1 MGEQSLSLSVVVPV
15 YNELENVEPLYLEIE
30 KALAGASFEVIFV
43 DDGSSDGTREKLTEL
58 AHAHKSLNIV
68 MHQGNFGQSAAFVSG
83 VRAARYPW
91 IVTMDGDRQNDP
103 ADIPLLVK
111 HVKAG
116 KRAVVLGNR
125 KKRDD
130 SLLKKITSRV
140 GNGIRQFV
148 LNDNCP
154 DTGCSLKL
162 FPRDAFLAIP
172 HFNHLHRYLPA
183 LFKRQGYEI
192 INVKVNHRARVA
204 GISKYG
210 LMNRLFVGIYDLIGV
225 VWLLRR
231 PCNPNVV
238 GEGHE

>member
-1 MGEQSLSLSVVVPV
+1 MDEQNLSLSVVVPV
-15 YNELENVEPLYLEIE
+15 YNELENVEPLYLEIVN
-30 KALAGASFEVIFV
+30 ALEGMSFEVVFV
-43 DDGSSDGTREKLTEL
+43 DDGSSDGTREKLSEL
-58 AHAHKSLNIV
+58 ANNHQHLRVVK
-68 MHQGNFGQSAAFVSG
+68 HQGNFGQSAAFVSG
-83 VRAARYPW
+83 VRAAHHQW

-103 ADIPLLVK
+103 ADIPLLVQ
-111 HVKAG
+111 HVKANA
-116 KRAVVLGNR
+116 KVVVLGNR

-210 LMNRLFVGIYDLIGV
+210 LMNRLFVGIYDLVGV

-231 PCNPNVV
+231 PCNPHVA
-238 GEGHE
+238 GEGND

>member
-1 MGEQSLSLSVVVPV
+1 MSEQKVSISVVVPV
-15 YNELENVEPLYLEIE
+15 YNEVDNIEPLYLEIVN
-30 KALAGASFEVIFV
+30 ALAGYPFEVIYV

-58 AHAHKSLNIV
+58 ASANLHLRVVK
-68 MHQGNFGQSAAFVSG
+68 HQGNFGQSAAFVSG
-83 VRAARYPW
+83 VKAAKYDW

-103 ADIPLLVK
+103 ADIPLLVDSIPK
-111 HVKAG
+111 NTK
-116 KRAVVLGNR
+116 AVVLGNR

-162 FPRDAFLAIP
+162 FPRQAFLAIP

-183 LFKRQGYEI
+183 LFKRQGYVI

-204 GISKYG
+204 GVSKYG
-210 LMNRLFVGIYDLIGV
+210 LMNRLFVGIYDLVGV

-231 PCNPNVV
+231 PCNPSIV
-238 GEGHE
+238 GEVNE